1 MVRTVESGRSARAR
15 PLAEARGRN
24 RIGRPRRARDART
37 RLVVALGCAAGLG
50 SGGVAAQP
58 ADVGGSAASRS
69 GDPSGCPATL
79 GVAIE
84 RSFARGKGIGVG
96 DRLGVGPGPDGPM
109 CDAVVRAIF
118 EPHPDPARLTLDRP
132 AVRFSFP
139 ELARLADR
147 PDAADW
153 FTLGLAPGA
162 VPDSVAARLR
172 ASLPG
177 PSVLPTSD
185 VTEEASTTFR
195 VIERF
200 HGAIAWITLVA
211 GGVFLSCIMF
221 LKVGERRGPVSAL
234 RLVGISR
241 GTLARW
247 IMLEAA
253 LISVLGGAL
262 GLALGGVASALV
274 NRFYRAAYDTTLVFS
289 LITPGVLIESIVL
302 ALAMGIGAGALA
314 TYRLLATD
322 PLTEIGR

>member
-1 MVRTVESGRSARAR
+1 MIRNECRPRLARPAVPPFARAALIAG
-15 PLAEARGRN
+15 LATA
-24 RIGRPRRARDART
+24 
-37 RLVVALGCAAGLG
+37 LG
-50 SGGVAAQP
+50 SGRAAAQP
-58 ADVGGSAASRS
+58 ADRAAVSAQTA
-69 GDPSGCPATL
+69 GPSCPEPL

-84 RSFARGKGIGVG
+84 RPFAAERGIEVG
-96 DRLGVGPGPDGPM
+96 DRLAIGAEPDGRA
-109 CDAVVRAIF
+109 CAATVRAIF
-118 EPHPDPARLTLDRP
+118 EPPPDPSRLTRERP
-132 AVRFSFP
+132 AVRFSFSD
-139 ELARLADR
+139 LAVLAGR

-153 FTLGLAPGA
+153 FTLGLAPDA
-162 VPDSVAARLR
+162 DPDRVAARLR

-177 PSVLPTSD
+177 PAVRPTSE

-221 LKVGERRGPVSAL
+221 LKVGERREAVSAL

-241 GTLARW
+241 RTLARW

-253 LISVLGGAL
+253 LISVLGGGL
-262 GLALGGVASALV
+262 GLALGAAASSLV

-289 LITPGVLIESIVL
+289 LITPGVLVESLVL
-302 ALAMGIGAGALA
+302 SLAMGVGAGALA
-314 TYRLLATD
+314 TSRLLSTD